1 MGDLRGGPGGTWEKL
16 TSYVCPQILCPSG
29 HPPTLKRPLDTGRGI
44 RTERAAR
51 FRGRSVGGVPKEVPG
66 GSRGGPGG
74 SRRGP
79 GGVPERSRRGPGG
92 VPAGSRG
99 GPGAPRR
106 PKAVPKG
113 IPKKIVRVRGR
124 FWPDLGAN
132 LGGFGG
138 LLGANLGH
146 FGGIVFD
153 IIFEPPPEPVWDPFG
168 APKVAQNGFQI
179 APKGVRNAKCGI
191 IKNVEKP
198 MGFCYFQASRP
209 FEEGFESSFL
219 ETSLPRG
226 LSRRKKCPRRP
237 DLGPS
242 WPPKRVQNRSPNGQ
256 NSSQIF
262 NRNSER
268 LRKAIWTE
276 K

>member
-1 MGDLRGGPGGTWEKL
+1 M
-16 TSYVCPQILCPSG
+16 
-29 HPPTLKRPLDTGRGI
+29 
-44 RTERAAR
+44 
-51 FRGRSVGGVPKEVPG
+51 GGVPKEVPG
-66 GSRGGPGG
+66 GVPGGSGRVPEGSRRGPGAVPEG

-79 GGVPERSRRGPGG
+79 GGVPGRARSTPEAQGGSKGDPEKKCEGPG
-92 VPAGSRG
+92 PIWARFG
-99 GPGAPRR
+99 GQ
-106 PKAVPKG
+106 
-113 IPKKIVRVRGR
+113 
-124 FWPDLGAN
+124 

-146 FGGIVFD
+146 LGGIVFD

-209 FEEGFESSFL
+209 FEEGFESSIL

-226 LSRRKKCPRRP
+226 LSRRKKWPRRP

-242 WPPKRVQNRSPNGQ
+242 WPPKRVQNRSESGQ
-256 NSSQIF
+256 KSSQIF

-276 K
+276 KWGGTAPRPLPGAGGGAHGGR

>member
-1 MGDLRGGPGGTWEKL
+1 M
-16 TSYVCPQILCPSG
+16 Q
-29 HPPTLKRPLDTGRGI
+29 LD
-44 RTERAAR
+44 
-51 FRGRSVGGVPKEVPG
+51 SVGGPWEGSPRR
-66 GSRGGPGG
+66 SRGGPGG
-74 SRRGP
+74 VREGPGGVPEGSPRGP
-79 GGVPERSRRGPGG
+79 GGVP
-92 VPAGSRG
+92 G

-191 IKNVEKP
+191 IKHVEKP

-209 FEEGFESSFL
+209 FEEGFESSIL

-226 LSRRKKCPRRP
+226 LSRRKKWPRRP

-242 WPPKRVQNRSPNGQ
+242 WPPKRVQNGSESGQ
-256 NSSQIF
+256 KSSQIF

-276 K
+276 KWAGMDPRPLPGGGGGAHGGG

>member
-1 MGDLRGGPGGTWEKL
+1 MKG
-16 TSYVCPQILCPSG
+16 ILCPSG

-79 GGVPERSRRGPGG
+79 GGVPEGSRRGPGG

-113 IPKKIVRVRGR
+113 IPKKIVRVRDR

-153 IIFEPPPEPVWDPFG
+153 IIFEPPPEPLWDPFG

-191 IKNVEKP
+191 IKNVKN
-198 MGFCYFQASRP
+198 
-209 FEEGFESSFL
+209 L
-219 ETSLPRG
+219 
-226 LSRRKKCPRRP
+226 
-237 DLGPS
+237 
-242 WPPKRVQNRSPNGQ
+242 
-256 NSSQIF
+256 
-262 NRNSER
+262 
-268 LRKAIWTE
+268 
-276 K
+276 

>member
-1 MGDLRGGPGGTWEKL
+1 M
-16 TSYVCPQILCPSG
+16 V
-29 HPPTLKRPLDTGRGI
+29 
-44 RTERAAR
+44 
-51 FRGRSVGGVPKEVPG
+51 
-66 GSRGGPGG
+66 
-74 SRRGP
+74 
-79 GGVPERSRRGPGG
+79 
-92 VPAGSRG
+92 
-99 GPGAPRR
+99 
-106 PKAVPKG
+106 
-113 IPKKIVRVRGR
+113 
-124 FWPDLGAN
+124 
-132 LGGFGG
+132 GFGG
-138 LLGANLGH
+138 LSGGNVGH

-226 LSRRKKCPRRP
+226 LSRRKKCPQRP

-276 K
+276 KWAGEPPRPIPGEGGGAHGGG